1 MLPPPIFRSLA
12 FSRYLIAASLGILVC
27 APVSAQVSSPPLFK
41 VLLNDSSKPIIGTLL
56 SRDAES
62 VTIRDIDTNTDVQ
75 FDRSNVKEVI
85 TPFAF
90 DDAVKSIGLAEM
102 LSWKIGQV
110 VAQRKSPG
118 RIAKVASQ
126 VVYITLGTDSG
137 IREQTMLTVFRN
149 EGEIKD
155 PVSGEVMAVERPK
168 IAELQ
173 VIEVQKKYCKAK
185 LVGNLEPELQV
196 GDEVEPDLDL
206 RVAVCPIRD
215 QNGESVDDTL
225 VMAEDVTTKLVNRG
239 VAVVDRGSLGQ
250 ALGELLL
257 QNTLLFDPK
266 TAQKLG
272 DLTGATHVLAGKI
285 VPNSRTRGI
294 AYVRLIDVQ
303 TGRIIVATST
313 TISLTRTLAQMTG
326 DHAAGR
332 PGLAGTVRNAEALG
346 NSRVLPSF
354 LMTRSR
360 YQKGESGGIRIQ
372 GYNEFTY
379 RNQGVIFTK
388 DIGCGLDDFTFEVV
402 VQFGHDD
409 MVANIGI
416 GYGVADLH
424 YNGLKDS
431 VYLRLHSP
439 HMRSEPGKVK
449 LNRFKMGDEEIG
461 ELPTAGP
468 HLVRITRVR
477 DTVTFQV
484 DSGNDG
490 PSDDDFETIIADFK
504 EFAPFLHSKNSP
516 LFFAGGG
523 EFVTATLKK

>member
-1 MLPPPIFRSLA
+1 MLSHNIRSLA
-12 FSRYLIAASLGILVC
+12 FARYLRASLLGILVC
-27 APVSAQVSSPPLFK
+27 SPVTAQVASPPLYK
-41 VLLNDSSKPIIGTLL
+41 VLLTDTSKPIIGTLV
-56 SRDAES
+56 SRDTET
-62 VTIRDIDTNTDVQ
+62 VTIQDIDTNTKVR
-75 FDRSNVKEVI
+75 FERSNVKEVI

-90 DDAVKSIGLAEM
+90 DDAVKSIGLEEM

-110 VAQRKSPG
+110 AAQRKSPG
-118 RIAKVASQ
+118 RIAKVSSQ
-126 VVYITLGTDSG
+126 VVYITLGTNSG
-137 IREQTMLTVFRN
+137 IREDTTLTVFRN

-155 PVSGEVMAVERPK
+155 PVSGEVLAVERPK

-173 VIEVQKKYCKAK
+173 VTEVQEKYCKAK

-215 QNGESVDDTL
+215 QNGESVDETL
-225 VMAEDVTTKLVNRG
+225 VMVEEITTRLVNRK

-250 ALGELLL
+250 VLGELLVH
-257 QNTLLFDPK
+257 NTPLFDPK

-285 VPNSRTRGI
+285 VPSGRTRGI

-303 TGRIIVATST
+303 TGRIVVATST
-313 TISLTRTLAQMTG
+313 SISLTRTLASATDG
-326 DHAAGR
+326 RAANR
-332 PGLAGTVRNAEALG
+332 PGLAGVVRNVESLG
-346 NSRVLPSF
+346 SSRVLPSF
-354 LMTRSR
+354 LTTRSR

-379 RNQGVIFTK
+379 RDQGVIFTK
-388 DIGCGLDDFTFEVV
+388 DIGCGMDDFTFEVV
-402 VQFGHDD
+402 VQFGHED

-439 HMRSEPGKVK
+439 HMRNEPGKVK
-449 LNRFKMGDEEIG
+449 LNRFKLGDEEVG
-461 ELPTAGP
+461 ELPTTGP
-468 HLVRITRVR
+468 HLVRITRVGN
-477 DTVTFQV
+477 TVTFQV

-490 PSDDDFETIIADFK
+490 PSDDDFETTIADFRD
-504 EFAPFLHSKNSP
+504 FAPFLHSKNSP
-516 LFFAGGG
+516 LFFAGAG
-523 EFVTATLKK
+523 EYVTATLSK